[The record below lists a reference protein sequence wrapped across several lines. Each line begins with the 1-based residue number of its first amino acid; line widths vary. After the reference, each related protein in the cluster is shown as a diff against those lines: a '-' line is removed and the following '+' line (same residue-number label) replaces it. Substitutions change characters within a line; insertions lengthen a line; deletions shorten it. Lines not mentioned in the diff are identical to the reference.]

1 MDNKKASLYPYK
13 EAKITPAMQIVG
25 GLIIIIMMIVSFI
38 IMSVPSLA

>member
-1 MDNKKASLYPYK
+1 MSEKKTSLYPYR

-25 GLIIIIMMIVSFI
+25 VMIIIIMVIVSFV